1 MLKFQ
6 KKIKFAFVSFGAFI
20 FYNIPTEYMTGR
32 YTVCLFKLILER
44 ECIGCGTVRG
54 FWCILHLQ
62 FEEAFRF
69 NQTIFITFPLFIF
82 CILYWTFNMDFRKF
96 KRNLLGI

>member
-1 MLKFQ
+1 
-6 KKIKFAFVSFGAFI
+6 
-20 FYNIPTEYMTGR
+20 
-32 YTVCLFKLILER
+32 
-44 ECIGCGTVRG
+44 G

>member
-20 FYNIPTEYMTGR
+20 FYNIPIEYMTGH

-44 ECIGCGTVRG
+44 ECIGCGTIRG
-54 FWCILHLQ
+54 FWCILHFQ

-96 KRNLLGI
+96 KRNFLGI